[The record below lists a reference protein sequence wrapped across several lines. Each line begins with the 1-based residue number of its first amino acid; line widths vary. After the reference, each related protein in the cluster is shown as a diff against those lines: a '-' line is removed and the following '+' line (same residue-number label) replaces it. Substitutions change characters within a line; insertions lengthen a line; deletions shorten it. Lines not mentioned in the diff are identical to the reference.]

1 MLYAFCIYAVI
12 LCNLHIAIR
21 NRSMRSTGIKT
32 RLSHAQWSLKPQ
44 DLAMALKLVC
54 LAGEKFTY
62 SDLASAMHMSRFEA
76 HACMSR
82 LSAARLLTDLEGAPA
97 LVMPAFRPLLL
108 QGAPYFFPAV
118 RGELSV
124 GFPTAYGVDPLKS
137 KVLFADELPP
147 VWPHEDGTTRGVILL
162 PLYPKLPLAAK
173 QDQALYELLAL
184 FDALRIGQA
193 REREMARAFLEDR
206 LKRETP

>member
-1 MLYAFCIYAVI
+1 M
-12 LCNLHIAIR
+12 
-21 NRSMRSTGIKT
+21 SSTGIKA

-54 LAGEKFTY
+54 LAGSKQAYAE
-62 SDLASAMHMSRFEA
+62 LARTMCLSVFEA
-76 HACMSR
+76 HACLAR
-82 LSAARLLTDLEGAPA
+82 LSAARLLTEVDGAPA

-118 RGELSV
+118 RGELTV
-124 GFPTAYGVDPLKS
+124 GFPTAYGVEPLKS

-147 VWPHEDGTTRGVILL
+147 VWPHEDGNTRGATLL
-162 PLYPKLPLAAK
+162 PLYPKLPLAA
-173 QDQALYELLAL
+173 QEDPTLYELLAL

-193 REREMARAFLEDR
+193 REREMARGLLEER
-206 LKRETP
+206 LKSHAA

>member
-1 MLYAFCIYAVI
+1 M
-12 LCNLHIAIR
+12 
-21 NRSMRSTGIKT
+21 SSTGIKA

-54 LAGEKFTY
+54 LAGRK
-62 SDLASAMHMSRFEA
+62 LAYAELARAMHLSVFEA
-76 HACMSR
+76 HACLAR
-82 LSAARLLTDLEGAPA
+82 LTAARLLTEVDGGPA

-118 RGELSV
+118 RGEV
-124 GFPTAYGVDPLKS
+124 TMGMRTAYGVEPLKS

-147 VWPHEDGTTRGVILL
+147 VWPQEDGQTRGATLL
-162 PLYPKLPLAAK
+162 PLYPKLPQAA
-173 QDQALYELLAL
+173 QDDPALYELLAL

-193 REREMARAFLEDR
+193 RERDMARSLLEER
-206 LKRETP
+206 LKREG